1 MKDICFLFG
10 AGAEADYKLPL
21 GEKFTTETILKK
33 RTKMYNELDQFYSK
47 RMVNGYIESY
57 RHEFL
62 FTKNSNAFFE
72 IIYRALKQC
81 YEESKYEEIDE
92 DTKSLFQYLYSSDNP
107 HDATKKAFKT
117 NVVNK
122 LYQYI
127 ISDIDAQNERRY
139 NKYKSLLNRMTFY
152 GSVEK
157 DFSSIID
164 PKGAGLKQFWR
175 FVNYLWSAFFSIV
188 LPLLDNSESFKNKT
202 YYAQYQK
209 NKYRAVLDNLQ
220 DVVAF
225 LYSNE
230 YLNEVQPKGY
240 YQKLFSKFSG
250 RIYNVITT
258 NYTPFVKNIFNNAAY
273 VAGELSSFEYPH
285 HLEVKD
291 ITRSG
296 LRTKAFV
303 FPFLLTQAP
312 VKPII
317 EPKQISSYSNMHT
330 ALKNSQYLIILG
342 YNINSNDNHINS
354 YIRQFVMRNKTH
366 LIFCKY
372 SNNALSKSEIEQE
385 RENITRK
392 LYITTVRKNI
402 HVIPFNGNPDVLCD
416 SLNDFLCAL

>member
-1 MKDICFLFG
+1 MKDVCFLFG
-10 AGAEADYKLPL
+10 ARAEADYKLPL
-21 GEKFTTETILKK
+21 GEQFTTETILKK

-57 RHEFL
+57 KHEYL

-81 YEESKYEEIDE
+81 YEESKYEDIDE

-107 HDATKKAFKT
+107 HATTKEAFKK

-127 ISDIDAQNERRY
+127 ISDIDAQNGRNHY
-139 NKYKSLLNRMTFY
+139 KYKSLLNRMTFY

-188 LPLLDNSESFKNKT
+188 LPLLDNSESFIDKT

-230 YLNEVQPKGY
+230 YLSEVQSNGY
-240 YQKLFSKFSG
+240 YEKISSKFSG

-285 HLEVKD
+285 HLEVKN
-291 ITRSG
+291 IIQSG
-296 LRTKAFV
+296 LKTKAFV

-317 EPKQISSYSNMHT
+317 EPKQISQYSNMHT
-330 ALKNSQYLIILG
+330 TLKNSKYLIILG

-372 SNNALSKSEIEQE
+372 SPETLSDSEIDQE
-385 RENITRK
+385 CKNITRK
-392 LYITTVRKNI
+392 LYITTDRKNI
-402 HVIPFNGNPDVLCD
+402 HVLQFNGNAGSLCD
-416 SLNDFLCAL
+416 SLNDFLCIL